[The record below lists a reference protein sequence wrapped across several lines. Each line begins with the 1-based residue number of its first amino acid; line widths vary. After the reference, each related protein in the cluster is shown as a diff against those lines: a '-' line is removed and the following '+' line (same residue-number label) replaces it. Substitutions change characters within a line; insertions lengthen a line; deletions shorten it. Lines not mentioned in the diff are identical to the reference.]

1 MDNQRIALSK
11 RLLKDTLLKLLNRK
25 DLLDI
30 TVRELCE
37 ESEINRS
44 TFYRHYDNIS
54 DILNEIVDELAGLLT
69 QTNDSS
75 QNDPANSLA
84 YISDT
89 LSFFRDHREYDPLI
103 CSESFTTEMLYR
115 KMEDRIAENL
125 AMKNSPQRRYVVR
138 FLLNGS
144 YGLIKE
150 WIQNGRKEDVEVIS
164 KILFDLCA
172 YGVR

>member
-1 MDNQRIALSK
+1 MDNQRVVISK
-11 RLLKDTLLKLLNRK
+11 KLLKDALLKLLNQK

-37 ESEINRS
+37 ESGINRS

-54 DILNEIVDELAGLLT
+54 DILNEIVDELVELLA

-75 QNDPANSLA
+75 VNDPDNSLA

-89 LSFFRDHREYDPLI
+89 LCFFRDHREYDPLI
-103 CSESFTTEMLYR
+103 CSEGFTTEMLYR

-125 AMKNSPQRRYVVR
+125 AMKNSPQSRYVVR

-150 WIQNGRKEDVEVIS
+150 WIRNGRREDVEVIS